1 MLANDLSA
9 WGGVLLFMA
18 GGLLFVSVALLV
30 SRLIRP
36 NKPNPEKLSTYESG
50 ESAVGSPWVQ
60 YNIRFYVLALIFI
73 LFEIEIVFI
82 FPWST
87 IFADQ
92 NLIQSTNGSWGWFAF
107 AEMLIFIVVLA
118 IGLAYAWVN
127 GHLQWNK
134 SEVQI
139 KDFQSPV
146 PKELY
151 DKVNERYQ

>member
-1 MLANDLSA
+1 MLSNDLSA

-36 NKPNPEKLSTYESG
+36 NRPNPEKLAAYESG

-87 IFADQ
+87 VFANQDI
-92 NLIQSTNGSWGWFAF
+92 IQETNGSWGWFAF
-107 AEMLIFIVVLA
+107 AEMVIFIAVLA
-118 IGLAYAWVN
+118 IGLAYAWAN

-134 SEVQI
+134 SEIQT

-146 PKELY
+146 PKQLY
-151 DKVNERYQ
+151 DNINERYK